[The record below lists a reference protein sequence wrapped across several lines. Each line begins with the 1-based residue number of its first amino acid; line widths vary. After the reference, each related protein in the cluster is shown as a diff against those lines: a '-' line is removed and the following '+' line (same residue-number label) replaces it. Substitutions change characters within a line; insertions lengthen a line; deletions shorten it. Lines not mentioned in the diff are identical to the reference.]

1 MRPEKE
7 GKMEKA
13 RRKGKKRT
21 RGPFPAGG
29 LRARGGAEREG
40 TTVQRYKAG
49 NIFWI
54 TSANA

>member
-29 LRARGGAEREG
+29 LGAEGGGEG
-40 TTVQRYKAG
+40 RDHGTKVQSR
-49 NIFWI
+49 
-54 TSANA
+54 